1 MGFFFFLV
9 NLLDTSI
16 SVTDY
21 LVAIILWLC
30 QYYSTRLE
38 YILGIIRIVV
48 ISKSSYSVSLELPG
62 NKYYLKF

>member
-1 MGFFFFLV
+1 MGFLFFLV

-21 LVAIILWLC
+21 LVAIIPWLC

-38 YILGIIRIVV
+38 YILGVIRIVV

-62 NKYYLKF
+62 NKYYLNF